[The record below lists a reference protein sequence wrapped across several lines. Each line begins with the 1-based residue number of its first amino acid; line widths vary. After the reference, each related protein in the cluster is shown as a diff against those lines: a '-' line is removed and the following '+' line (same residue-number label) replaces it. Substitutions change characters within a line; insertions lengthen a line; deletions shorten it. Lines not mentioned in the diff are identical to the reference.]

1 MNLFKTAPYRKV
13 PFKIVPHRKEHG
25 AGLLRVPSIPVQRG
39 HISSVV
45 LPPHS
50 QPGENGQKT
59 VKAPVVMVL
68 GFCWHLQRENSYY
81 NGIPYSPD
89 SARILDL
96 HLLLFLTWEWEHL
109 PEEEKDEM
117 SWGKSG
123 LYLRALWDSLSQGK
137 QWEQKVEN

>member
-1 MNLFKTAPYRKV
+1 MIDKESYYGPLGFTGSLPGSLFQVFLCNFIQSDRKV

-39 HISSVV
+39 HISSLV

-68 GFCWHLQRENSYY
+68 GFCWHLQGENSYY
-81 NGIPYSPD
+81 NGIPDSPD
-89 SARILDL
+89 SARRLD
-96 HLLLFLTWEWEHL
+96 
-109 PEEEKDEM
+109 
-117 SWGKSG
+117 
-123 LYLRALWDSLSQGK
+123 
-137 QWEQKVEN
+137 